1 MMQKIAVVF
10 PGQGSQYLG
19 MAKDF
24 LATSAEAR
32 ALMEQAEDLC
42 GLPLRRFCLE
52 GPLEELTR
60 SVNLQ
65 PAVTVVN
72 LICWQ
77 ALGRALPELRPHC
90 FAGHSLGEFSA
101 LAAAGVLDT
110 AATLRLVMRR
120 GELMEREAG
129 LHPGGMRAVLG
140 LELEQVRQALI
151 AVAGRG
157 VVVVANHNTAQQI
170 VLSGDEAGLDAAAA
184 ELKGQGAKVIPL
196 KVALANHSPLVAG
209 AVPDFT
215 AALGRETFAPPAA
228 PVYCNVSAAAESEPR
243 AIRDLLARQLASPV
257 RWYASVGNMLAA
269 GAEVFV
275 EVGPKNVLSGI
286 LRKIVPASVPCL
298 QVENPAGIQALAAAL
313 AG

>member
-1 MMQKIAVVF
+1 MKKTIAVVF

-19 MAKDF
+19 MAREF
-24 LATSAEAR
+24 LASDAASR
-32 ALMEQAEDLC
+32 ALMEQAEGLC
-42 GLPLRRFCLE
+42 GLPLRRLCLD
-52 GPLEELTR
+52 GPLDELTR

-77 ALGRALPELRPHC
+77 ALCRTLPELRPTC
-90 FAGHSLGEFSA
+90 YAGHSLGEFSA

-110 AATLRLVMRR
+110 AACLRLVVRR

-140 LELEQVRQALI
+140 LAVEKVQQSLA
-151 AVAGRG
+151 AVAGQG

-170 VLSGDEAGLDAAAA
+170 VLSGDEAGLDAASA
-184 ELKGQGAKVIPL
+184 ELKRQGAKIIPL

-209 AVPDFT
+209 AVPDFR
-215 AALGRETFAPPAA
+215 AALIQETLLPPVA
-228 PVYCNVSAAAESEPR
+228 PVYCNVSAAAESDP
-243 AIRDLLARQLASPV
+243 AVIRDLLARQLASPV
-257 RWYASVGNMLAA
+257 RWYEGVVNMLAA
-269 GAEVFV
+269 GVEVFV

-286 LRKIVPASVPCL
+286 LRKIVPASVHCL
-298 QVENPAGIQALAAAL
+298 QVENPAGIEALAAAL
-313 AG
+313 AV